1 MHPSPDQAPATPP
14 DQPDQPDVVVE
25 RHSEVAVIRL
35 NRPARLNAVTTR
47 SLTDLIAALDA
58 CDADDAIR
66 AVVLTGTGRA
76 FCAGAD
82 ISGGGDTFA
91 IAPAPDPGPAPP
103 DTGGLVSLRLFRM
116 TKPVIS
122 AINGSAAGVG
132 VTMTLPTDVRI
143 AADNAKFGFVFT
155 RRGLVP
161 EACSSWFLPRVV
173 GISTAVEWTVGGRTI
188 PAAEALERGLVREL
202 LPTERVLPR
211 AIEIAREMTQGTAPV
226 SAALTRQL
234 MWRMLGAPDPE
245 VAHRAESIGIYTRGK
260 SADVRAGVT
269 AFLAKQEPDFP
280 DRVSDGLPDLFS

>member
-82 ISGGGDTFA
+82 ISGGGETFA
-91 IAPAPDPGPAPP
+91 IDPDQDSGTAPP

>member
-1 MHPSPDQAPATPP
+1 MQPSPDQASENPP
-14 DQPDQPDVVVE
+14 DQPEVILD
-25 RHSEVAVIRL
+25 RHGEIAVIRL
-35 NRPARLNAVTTR
+35 NRPARLNAATYEN
-47 SLTDLIAALDA
+47 LTDIITALDN
-58 CDADDAIR
+58 CDADDDVR

-91 IAPAPDPGPAPP
+91 ADPDADTGEAPP
-103 DTGGLVSLRLFRM
+103 DTGGQVALRIFRM

-143 AADNAKFGFVFT
+143 AADTAKFGFVFT

-161 EACSSWFLPRVV
+161 EACSTWFLPRIV
-173 GISTAVEWTVGGRTI
+173 GISTAIEWAVGGKTI
-188 PAAEALERGLVREL
+188 LAAEALERGLVSEV
-202 LPTERVLPR
+202 LPADEVLPR
-211 AIEIAREMTQGTAPV
+211 AIEVAREMTRGTSPV

-269 AFLAKQEPDFP
+269 AFLAKEQPEFP

>member
-91 IAPAPDPGPAPP
+91 IDPDQDSGTAPP

-116 TKPVIS
+116 SKPVIS